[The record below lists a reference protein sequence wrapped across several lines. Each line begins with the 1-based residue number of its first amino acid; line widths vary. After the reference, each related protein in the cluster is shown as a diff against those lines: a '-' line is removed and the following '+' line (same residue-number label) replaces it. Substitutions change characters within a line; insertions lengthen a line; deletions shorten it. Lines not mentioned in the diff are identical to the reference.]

1 MLKVLFFARIKEE
14 LDCPGLE
21 LAWSETVADLD
32 QLQARLCV
40 DGGAHWR
47 DVLSGSN
54 VIRAVN
60 QAVVTGNVRLH
71 DGDEIAFFPPV
82 TGG

>member
-14 LDCPGLE
+14 LHCPGLE